1 LDISQSLL
9 NREFG
14 SDYQI
19 ILGYTQKSFWFKRQ
33 EYSILTFDGSNWK
46 LTKWSYELNKKEKP
60 KKPKSTSF
68 DINNQHV
75 LEFLNFINEK
85 GFYTFNQ
92 DSLNWNK
99 KDQGDGSM
107 LVQSIMDGTTEEF
120 EIISPSGHRISSA
133 HEPEQRQNFVFNE
146 QRKKF
151 IDCRN
156 KFLELVNE
164 KSR

>member
-1 LDISQSLL
+1 MPQTASLKLMCKSAILEEIIKSRGTGAISDRYRQFCMKKLFLIISIISSLNSFGQLPEFQTNVRDLDISQSLL

-19 ILGYTQKSFWFKRQ
+19 ILGYPQKSFWFKRQ

-75 LEFLNFINEK
+75 LDFLNFIN
-85 GFYTFNQ
+85 
-92 DSLNWNK
+92 
-99 KDQGDGSM
+99 
-107 LVQSIMDGTTEEF
+107 
-120 EIISPSGHRISSA
+120 
-133 HEPEQRQNFVFNE
+133 
-146 QRKKF
+146 
-151 IDCRN
+151 
-156 KFLELVNE
+156 
-164 KSR
+164 